1 MALGGQRASLMP
13 GPDRT
18 INVLKLFTLERPA
31 WAVEEVAGV
40 LGVSDSSAYRYIA
53 VLTEAGL
60 LTQGAHGLYV
70 LGPAIIQYDRQI
82 QLTDPLLQI
91 AKPIMLRLLNFAPAH
106 TTVLLCR
113 IFRQAV
119 LCVHEVV
126 DTPGTT
132 RVSYQR
138 GRPMPLFRGATSKIM
153 LPYLPARELRR
164 AYDADPAGAAVMG
177 ATWDEFR
184 ANITKMRKTGYAI
197 TYAEI
202 DPACIGIGVAILD
215 DSRRAIGS
223 LSYVIPDSEERAVIR
238 LVPLVVAGAR
248 EIEQTLQG
256 GAMEGA

>member
-1 MALGGQRASLMP
+1 MA

-18 INVLKLFTLERPA
+18 VSVLKLFTLERPA
-31 WAVEEVAGV
+31 WTVEEAACI
-40 LGVSDSSAYRYIA
+40 LGVSDSSAYRYFA

-82 QLTDPLLQI
+82 QLTDPLLQA
-91 AKPIMLRLLNFAPAH
+91 AKPIMMRLLQFAPPH

-113 IFRQAV
+113 LFRQTV
-119 LCVHEVV
+119 LCLHEIV

-164 AYDADPAGAAVMG
+164 VYDADPASAAMIGAS
-177 ATWDEFR
+177 WDEFR
-184 ANITKMRKTGYAI
+184 TNITKMRKVGYAV
-197 TYAEI
+197 THAEI

-215 DSRRAIGS
+215 DNRRAIGS
-223 LSYVIPDSEERAVIR
+223 LSYVIPESEERAIVR

-248 EIEQTLQG
+248 EIEQELQG
-256 GAMEGA
+256 GATNGPSIVGDGP